1 MTTYADLLTSTA
13 EHIRAG
19 AAPLR
24 TDRLWTT
31 NDALDRIGDF
41 HAVLDAI
48 ASHARRL
55 LWPAQIRRIG
65 LTSHRDGAPP
75 SERAAIA
82 LAVGIESLVGE
93 ARPHPSQLAPATTPW
108 RQAAM
113 TLRAASDLVATH
125 FRPDGQPRTP
135 DASATDASSLDAGL
149 VNLGHLTAAILAAE
163 EPLALR
169 ALQAGV
175 RKSVLRKQLPGLGP
189 IATLAADL
197 GAVDDPGVAA
207 ARVQLEALPQTWTP
221 IRADDPITE
230 LDDRMHR
237 LRQTTFTIAADP
249 ADALATLRDITTI
262 GIAVHAHTAAFHGAR
277 PTTAPEPALSGRGAE
292 ALVLRGRAWQALHR
306 ELSHFV
312 TLTPPPASVRDDLIA
327 LARILPSLAPLDARG
342 SSATRADPTS
352 RSVGAS
358 LNGAVATMADIGD
371 HGAAAF
377 TTLARTGALR
387 INARDLPRDLVADD
401 PNLAE
406 AKLRSTL
413 IAPPDALTNAVIG
426 AFDDVRGHPIA
437 AFSSVAVAARA
448 PSPVERGVEALALAR
463 ADAAQ

>member
-1 MTTYADLLTSTA
+1 MTTYADLLASTA
-13 EHIRAG
+13 EQIRAG
-19 AAPLR
+19 AEPLR
-24 TDRLWTT
+24 TDRLWSVGE
-31 NDALDRIGDF
+31 ALDAIGDF
-41 HAVLDAI
+41 HAMLDAV
-48 ASHARRL
+48 ASHTLRL
-55 LWPAQIRRIG
+55 LWPAQVRRIG

-82 LAVGIESLVGE
+82 LAVGIERLVGE

-108 RQAAM
+108 RHAAM

-125 FRPDGQPRTP
+125 FRPNGQPRTP
-135 DASATDASSLDAGL
+135 DAAATDASSLDAGL
-149 VNLGHLTAAILAAE
+149 VDLGHLTAAILAAE
-163 EPLALR
+163 EPLVLR

-175 RKSVLRKQLPGLGP
+175 RKSVVRRQLPGLGP

-207 ARVQLEALPQTWTP
+207 ARVQLGMLPQTWTP

-237 LRQTTFTIAADP
+237 LRQTTFTMADDP

-262 GIAVHAHTAAFHGAR
+262 GIAVHAHTAAFHGAQ
-277 PTTAPEPALSGRGAE
+277 PTKATEPALSGRGAE

-312 TLTPPPASVRDDLIA
+312 TLSAPPASVRDDLIA

-342 SSATRADPTS
+342 SSATRADPAS

-377 TTLARTGALR
+377 RSLAHSGALR
-387 INARDLPRDLVADD
+387 INARDLPRDVVAND

-406 AKLRSTL
+406 AKLRATL
-413 IAPPDALTNAVIG
+413 IAPPDALTDAVIG
-426 AFDDVRGHPIA
+426 AFDDVRSHPIA